1 MITQINH
8 IGIAVHSLEEQV
20 PFYRDVLGLNYLG
33 EEIVEDQKVRVAMF
47 KVGEVK
53 IELLEPT
60 DPTSPIAAFLSKKGE
75 GIHHVAFQTDN
86 IEEQLN
92 DLKNKQIRLID
103 EQPRIGAHQTKI
115 AFIHP
120 KASGK
125 VLMEICQPGGD
136 EK

>member
-8 IGIAVHSLEEQV
+8 LGIAVRSLEERI
-20 PFYRDVLGLNYLG
+20 PFYRDVLGLPFLG
-33 EEIVEDQKVRVAMF
+33 QEEVADQKVRVAMF

-60 DPTSPIAAFLSKKGE
+60 DPQSPIAKFLETKGE
-75 GIHHVAFQTDN
+75 GIHHLAFQSDD
-86 IEEQLN
+86 IEAQLN
-92 DLKNKQIRLID
+92 DLKGKNIRLID

-120 KASGK
+120 KSSGK
-125 VLMEICQPGGD
+125 VLLEICQPAGD
-136 EK
+136 QS

>member
-8 IGIAVHSLEEQV
+8 VGIAVRSLEERI
-20 PFYRDVLGLNYLG
+20 PFYRDVLGLPFLG
-33 EEIVEDQKVRVAMF
+33 QEEVADQKVRVAMF

-60 DPTSPIAAFLSKKGE
+60 DPQSPIAKFLETKGE
-75 GIHHVAFQTDN
+75 GIHHLAFQSDD
-86 IEEQLN
+86 IEAQLN
-92 DLKNKQIRLID
+92 DLKGKNIRLID

-120 KASGK
+120 KSSGK
-125 VLMEICQPGGD
+125 VLLEICQPAGD
-136 EK
+136 QS